1 VIPLPE
7 LVAELMLGLG
17 AALFGANLWVI
28 LRPRFVKPAKGRRA
42 QPQPPSMTR
51 VYVNL
56 LIGAVI
62 AVWGLATIISRA

>member
-17 AALFGANLWVI
+17 GALFAANLWVI
-28 LRPRFVKPAKGRRA
+28 LRPRFVKPQKGRRA
-42 QPQPPSMTR
+42 PLPPSMTR

-56 LIGAVI
+56 LIGALV
-62 AVWGLATIISRA
+62 AAWGLATLLTRT

>member
-7 LVAELMLGLG
+7 LLAELMLGLG

-42 QPQPPSMTR
+42 PLPPSMTR

-56 LIGAVI
+56 LIGALI
-62 AVWGLATIISRA
+62 AVWGLATLISRA